1 MSKIKCTILTP
12 EKLFYEGEVDLAVLE
27 AHDGARG
34 FLTNHCPMFSEL
46 GIGEVKLINGD
57 SAEFM
62 VIEGGIVEVKD
73 NKMIIL
79 AESAVKKSE
88 LNAELIQKQM
98 DELLDGDSSAKIGL
112 HVEGKKLKARLK
124 LALKQ

>member
-12 EKLFYEGEVDLAVLE
+12 EKLFYEGELDLAVLE

-57 SAEFM
+57 SVENM
-62 VIEGGIVEVKD
+62 VIEGGIVEIKD

-79 AESAVKKSE
+79 AESAFKKSE
-88 LNAELIQKQM
+88 LNADIIQKQM
-98 DELLDGDSSAKIGL
+98 DEMFGGDSNVKIGL

-124 LALKQ
+124 LALK